1 MKIVFY
7 NETIISG
14 GIEKCLE
21 LLSQYLKLDYEV
33 EIIYKD
39 DTNLDLNIVNILSQ
53 YAYVH
58 KLNDGDIVKA
68 DICVWCRIYL
78 DIKNLTKQILAD
90 RYLLWVHSKPFA
102 LDNCVLD
109 NLDFM
114 KTIEK
119 ITTMVK
125 LITPYPIFL
134 KMS

>member
-58 KLNDGDIVKA
+58 KLNDGDKS
-68 DICVWCRIYL
+68 
-78 DIKNLTKQILAD
+78 
-90 RYLLWVHSKPFA
+90 RYL
-102 LDNCVLD
+102 C
-109 NLDFM
+109 
-114 KTIEK
+114 
-119 ITTMVK
+119 MV
-125 LITPYPIFL
+125 
-134 KMS
+134 